1 MPSIGKEH
9 SRNTGICCYKPQK
22 ADKHYKERVRTIRN
36 ARRIGKATLIS
47 VVQPLELPWS
57 PEQIAAFLPI
67 SHETIDQRSVQTR
80 PKSGHIG

>member
-47 VVQPLELPWS
+47 VVQPLELP
-57 PEQIAAFLPI
+57 
-67 SHETIDQRSVQTR
+67 
-80 PKSGHIG
+80 